1 MENLFKATNETLIIE
16 TQGIRNDRY
25 LNAKIDYDDGFIR
38 HSSNSLKF
46 LLQKVGFKKIEILVD
61 AYLKSWQASNIVL
74 KAEK

>member
-1 MENLFKATNETLIIE
+1 MENLFKITNETLVIE

-25 LNAKIDYDDGFIR
+25 LNAKIDHDDGFIR

-46 LLQKVGFKKIEILVD
+46 LLQKTGFKKVDILVD
-61 AYLKSWQASNIVL
+61 THLKSWRVSNIVL